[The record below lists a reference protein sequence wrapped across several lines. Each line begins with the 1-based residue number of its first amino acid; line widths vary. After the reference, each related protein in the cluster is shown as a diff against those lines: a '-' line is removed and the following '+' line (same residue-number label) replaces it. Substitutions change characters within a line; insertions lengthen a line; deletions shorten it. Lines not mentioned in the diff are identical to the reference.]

1 MDMDS
6 TCVSCL
12 VYSHQL
18 ACLICKH
25 RAGGGGLWRYDVID
39 VCVAKNGC
47 VRAKR
52 GLTGQ
57 LDRRQPGN
65 YFKPCCLQLCV
76 ASTGN
81 AD

>member
-25 RAGGGGLWRYDVID
+25 RAGGGILWRYDVMD
-39 VCVAKNGC
+39 VCVAKNGLC
-47 VRAKR
+47 PSKNRF
-52 GLTGQ
+52 
-57 LDRRQPGN
+57 DR
-65 YFKPCCLQLCV
+65 
-76 ASTGN
+76 TT
-81 AD
+81 